1 MVSCRSQSQSWYLLC
16 LSPFVMPIQ
25 TLSSTNNP
33 VSSFFSSI
41 SSSPG
46 SYLASLY
53 SWQLWWQGKHYTVWV
68 RAPVLAWPVPPSTAA
83 ILLMI
88 NSPLVPRGLTPLDQ
102 NTVKHSQKISS
113 DLPSSSFN
121 HIWLYSKEYSP
132 NLGSYSSSIIISSLW
147 ASLPHGH
154 WPDRCQTETGQWR
167 VPPPP
172 PRHWCSQHPDDSGE
186 TQGHGTS
193 YKMMI
198 ALSICH
204 SVLWASS
211 S

>member
-121 HIWLYSKEYSP
+121 HIWLYSKEYSS
-132 NLGSYSSSIIISSLW
+132 NLGSYSSIIISSLW
-147 ASLPHGH
+147 ASLPRC
-154 WPDRCQTETGQWR
+154 WPLTRPVSDRDWAVEGSPAPAQALQSAVNTLMTAGKLR
-167 VPPPP
+167 VMT
-172 PRHWCSQHPDDSGE
+172 HHAKW
-186 TQGHGTS
+186 
-193 YKMMI
+193 
-198 ALSICH
+198 
-204 SVLWASS
+204 W
-211 S
+211 